1 LLVHVSFDGRMPPGL
16 SSLSIQK
23 LLSADWLLAH
33 AMGYFVQ
40 LACPLKSNHD
50 GNFMEEVVDGG
61 SPDA

>member
-1 LLVHVSFDGRMPPGL
+1 MPPGL
-16 SSLSIQK
+16 SFLSTQK

-40 LACPLKSNHD
+40 LACPLKRNND